1 MNLFKRCSQYTRI
14 PSTIKTQF
22 SVDVMSYVTVTL
34 VRRFGAVATGF
45 LSTGRTF
52 FELQFLQYWIITSLF
67 VGGLTNLTL
76 FCTDAEPRR
85 TNLSFELKM
94 LHAMYFGNALVHHA
108 LLRTSQSAV
117 SNMLVN
123 NLLHCCA
130 LGLLLAELIVLLGHT
145 LGSYS
150 DYRYAK
156 MCFVIIFFVF
166 GALSAGLLGADNMAT
181 APLCNDLLMV
191 SFLITAYMLTAIV
204 WAARKE
210 AAGSV
215 LKNVQL
221 MPFNDPPPPFAFVE
235 MEDFVKTKV

>member
-14 PSTIKTQF
+14 PSTVKTRF
-22 SVDVMSYVTVTL
+22 PVDVMSYVTVTL
-34 VRRFGAVATGF
+34 CAFGAVATGF
-45 LSTGRTF
+45 LSTAKTF
-52 FELQFLQYWIITSLF
+52 SELQFLQYWIITSLF
-67 VGGLTNLTL
+67 VGGLINLTL
-76 FCTDAEPRR
+76 FLHRRR
-85 TNLSFELKM
+85 TEAHELVFELKM
-94 LHAMYFGNALVHHA
+94 LHSMYFGNTLVHHA

-166 GALSAGLLGADNMAT
+166 GALNAGLLGADNMAT

-191 SFLITAYMLTAIV
+191 SFLTTAYMLTAIV

-210 AAGSV
+210 AAGPV
-215 LKNVQL
+215 LKNVQI
-221 MPFNDPPPPFAFVE
+221 MPFNDPPPPFASVE